1 MEVTINGE
9 TYKIKWSLRAQI
21 FYESLKMQTPELG
34 PTMDTLIYYY
44 AILIGS
50 NPEINV
56 ERMSLDTFIDSCDTS
71 VLKSFRDLMEH
82 DEEMRKLINGN
93 DDEAVGEKKS

>member
-21 FYESLKMQTPELG
+21 FYEGLKSQSQELG
-34 PTMDTLIYYY
+34 PTMDTICYYY
-44 AILIGS
+44 AILITS
-50 NPEINV
+50 NPGID
-56 ERMSLDTFIDSCDTS
+56 MSLDKFLDECDAS
-71 VLKSFRDLMEH
+71 VLKAFRDLLQN
-82 DEEMRKLINGN
+82 DEEMRKLINGG

>member
-1 MEVTINGE
+1 MEVTIKGK

-21 FYESLKMQTPELG
+21 FYEALKSQSTELG
-34 PTMDTLIYYY
+34 PTMDTLMYYY
-44 AILIGS
+44 AILNTS
-50 NPEINV
+50 NPGIEMGI
-56 ERMSLDTFIDSCDTS
+56 EEFIDNCDADT
-71 VLKSFRDLMEH
+71 LKAFRDLLQN